1 MGLSSGQLLAQR
13 YRLSRCIAIGGMGEV
28 WQAADTRLDRQVA
41 VKVLKPELSG
51 DAEFRHRFHTEARVT
66 ASLNHPG
73 IAAVHDYGETS
84 NPDVSY
90 LVMEL
95 VVGDPLAAI
104 LMRHPRLSVDRTLDI
119 LGQAG
124 DALQAAHERGLVHR
138 DIKPGN
144 ILITPGGRVK
154 LTDFGIA
161 RAVDAAPVTRSGM
174 VIGTA
179 HYIAPEQ
186 AAGDEAGPASDVYSL
201 GVVGYECLAG
211 RRPFVADNAVTVALM
226 HIRDR
231 PPPLPRE
238 VPLAARALIE
248 AAMVKDPRQRYGT
261 GGEFAAAVAA
271 VRAGHRLPLPSGA
284 TARWV
289 AASGAAATWVSATWA
304 AAKSVAAKSVAD
316 STTTAALSGRSS
328 GAPGGARA
336 GAPSV
341 ILGNHPTPTAMLPRP
356 PPQRYPK
363 RHGALPFAMA
373 LLGVLVLVFGGYLAR
388 EALRSPASSS
398 GALPGTGTTD
408 VVTAPVPPVT
418 SQPFQPEPTQAQP
431 GPEPNNRDEG
441 PPEVLINPT
450 DYWGHRGS
458 DAAVTAKVHGLIPQV
473 VDEGGDLVD
482 PDMWSQCRIIGVDPP
497 HGFVPRGATLELT
510 CRGRS
515 E

>member
-28 WQAADTRLDRQVA
+28 WQAVDTRLDRQVA
-41 VKVLKPELSG
+41 VKVLKPELS
-51 DAEFRHRFHTEARVT
+51 DAAEFRRRFHTEARIT

-73 IAAVHDYGETS
+73 IAAVHDYGEVS

-95 VVGDPLAAI
+95 VIGDPLATI
-104 LMRHPRLSVDRTLDI
+104 LMRQPRLSVERTLDI

-144 ILITPGGRVK
+144 ILITLSGKVK

-161 RAVDAAPVTRSGM
+161 RAVDAAPVTHSGM

-186 AAGDEAGPASDVYSL
+186 AAGEQAGPAGDVYSL

-211 RRPFVADNAVTVALM
+211 RCPFAADNAVTVALM

-231 PPPLPRE
+231 PPPLPRD
-238 VPLAARALIE
+238 VPPAVRALIE
-248 AAMVKDPRQRYGT
+248 AAMVKDPRQRYRT

-271 VRAGHRLPLPSGA
+271 VRAGHRLPLPGG
-284 TARWV
+284 V
-289 AASGAAATWVSATWA
+289 AGGAA
-304 AAKSVAAKSVAD
+304 
-316 STTTAALSGRSS
+316 TAALSRRPS
-328 GAPGGARA
+328 GAPRGTRA
-336 GAPSV
+336 GAPSG
-341 ILGNHPTPTAMLPRP
+341 ILGNRLPPTAMLPRP
-356 PPQRYPK
+356 PPQRYPE
-363 RHGALPFAMA
+363 RRGALRFALA

-388 EALRSPASSS
+388 EALRSPPAPS
-398 GALPGTGTTD
+398 GALSGAGTTD
-408 VVTAPVPPVT
+408 IVAAPAPPVT
-418 SQPFQPEPTQAQP
+418 PQPFQPEPTQAQP
-431 GPEPNNRDEG
+431 SPAPDNRDEE

-458 DAAVTAKVHGLIPQV
+458 DAATAAKGHGLIPQV
-473 VDEGGDLVD
+473 VDEDGELID
-482 PDMWSQCRIIGVDPP
+482 PDVWSQCRIIGVDPP
-497 HGFVPRGATLELT
+497 HGFIPRGSTLELT
-510 CRGRS
+510 CRERS